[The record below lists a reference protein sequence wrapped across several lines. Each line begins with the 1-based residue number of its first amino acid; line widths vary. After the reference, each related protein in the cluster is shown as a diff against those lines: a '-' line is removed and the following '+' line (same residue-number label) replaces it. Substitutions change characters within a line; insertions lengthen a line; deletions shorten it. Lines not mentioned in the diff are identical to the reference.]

1 VNANLIDAAVARG
14 IIDAGQADGLRALA
28 AELDGDVV
36 IGPARPDAEGGRVEA
51 RRGFNGVT
59 IAYSAGALLVLFALG
74 WFLVDRWTE
83 LGALGVLV
91 TSALYAT
98 AFAVTGM
105 LLRRRGFRVAA
116 ALVATLAVCMT
127 PVWTYAILRLV
138 GEWPSP
144 ELWNDPVMRRQPWIA
159 TRLIILE
166 LATIGVALA
175 TIRRVRS
182 FVVSLPLAAAFMG
195 LLLHLGQ
202 ALGDPRTAWYTGKY
216 YTATCACLVLAIAYL
231 IDRNQSPDEDHALWF
246 YIGGEAMLLFA
257 YMFLWNSLGPWR
269 HALPLTASA
278 FLVAALYLQRRVLL
292 VGTGL
297 AAFGYLAY
305 LAFDVFERVLA
316 LPVALAGLGL
326 LVIVATVWAQRRFPT
341 LVERVSRAGG
351 PGKKRLPAHLVAAFG
366 PFAIALTALIFAGR
380 EAEERT
386 VDREFRER
394 LYRRRAPMPTEQATG
409 NRGPGTGSREQGTG
423 NRGPGTGNRP
433 PRTDSTDARPV
444 TPPPR

>member
-1 VNANLIDAAVARG
+1 MNADLIDAAVSRG
-14 IIDAGQADGLRALA
+14 IIDGVQADRLRALA
-28 AELDGDVV
+28 AELDGDNVV
-36 IGPARPDAEGGRVEA
+36 IESRPDVVARPVEA

-74 WFLVDRWTE
+74 WFLVDRWMR

-91 TSALYAT
+91 TSAIYAA
-98 AFAVTGM
+98 AFAVTGTA
-105 LLRRRGFRVAA
+105 LRRRGFRVAG
-116 ALVATLAVCMT
+116 ALLATLAVCMT

-144 ELWNDPVMRRQPWIA
+144 ELWNDPIVRYDPWIA
-159 TRLIILE
+159 TRAIILE

-175 TIRRVRS
+175 TIRKVRF
-182 FVVSLPLAAAFMG
+182 FVLGLPLAAAFVA

-216 YTATCACLVLAIAYL
+216 YVATCACLVLAIAYL

-246 YIGGEAMLLFA
+246 YIGGEVMLLYA
-257 YMFLWNSLGPWR
+257 YLALWNGLGAWR
-269 HALPLTASA
+269 HALPLTALA
-278 FLVAALYLQRRVLL
+278 FLVAALYLRRRVLL
-292 VGTGL
+292 VGTGV

-326 LVIVATVWAQRRFPT
+326 LVIVATVWAQRRFPA

-351 PGKKRLPAHLVAAFG
+351 AGKKRLPAHLVAAFG
-366 PFAIALTALIFAGR
+366 PLAIALTALVFAGR

-386 VDREFRER
+386 MDREFRER
-394 LYRRRAPMPTEQATG
+394 YYRRQSYMRPRQPQTG
-409 NRGPGTGSREQGTG
+409 NREQGAG
-423 NRGPGTGNRP
+423 N
-433 PRTDSTDARPV
+433 RTDSASRRPV
-444 TPPPR
+444 AAPPR